1 MIFHYDV
8 RRDLVDTTNGI
19 VFYSSYHNYVFSL
32 RWLTKPQNV
41 ADDALLIKLC
51 LDLFLCSFINSIF
64 KHNGD
69 AFLEKCILLVGC
81 PV

>member
-51 LDLFLCSFINSIF
+51 LDLFLCS
-64 KHNGD
+64 
-69 AFLEKCILLVGC
+69 LLIVTH
-81 PV
+81 PLLALPFASPQHQ